1 MKWLQRWFDRRL
13 ENSWNR
19 AHERRNV
26 IAPSNEIQLREDP
39 FNFKDGLRIEIKNA
53 TGGKVVQIGIYD
65 KKQHEHRY
73 ATYIITDEQDF
84 TQELAKAITAESL
97 KAL

>member
-1 MKWLQRWFDRRL
+1 MKWLQNWFDRRL

-19 AHERRNV
+19 SHERKMSTSSG
-26 IAPSNEIQLREDP
+26 ISIQEER
-39 FNFKDGLRIEIKNA
+39 FNFNDGLRIEIKNA

-97 KAL
+97 KAS

>member
-19 AHERRNV
+19 AHERKM
-26 IAPSNEIQLREDP
+26 STSSEIQIREDP

-65 KKQHEHRY
+65 KTQHEHRY

>member
-19 AHERRNV
+19 AHERKV
-26 IAPSNEIQLREDP
+26 STSSGIQLREDP
-39 FNFKDGLRIEIKNA
+39 FNFNDGLRIEIKSA
-53 TGGKVVQIGIYD
+53 TGGKVVQIGVYD
-65 KKQHEHRY
+65 KTQHEHRY

>member
-19 AHERRNV
+19 SHERKMSTSSG
-26 IAPSNEIQLREDP
+26 ISIQEER
-39 FNFKDGLRIEIKNA
+39 FNFNDGLRIEIKNA